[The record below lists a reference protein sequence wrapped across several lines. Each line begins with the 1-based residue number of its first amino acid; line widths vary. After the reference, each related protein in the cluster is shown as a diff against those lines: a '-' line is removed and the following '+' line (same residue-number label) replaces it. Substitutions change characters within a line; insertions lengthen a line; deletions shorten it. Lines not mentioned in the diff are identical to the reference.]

1 MKNYIIS
8 LVALL
13 SIYSCTNDSYTSP
26 ISDNN
31 NTSVNQC
38 DGEEFS
44 EQKIKQVFSEVFYLI
59 GQNGFN
65 KTDIPAIYRNIC
77 PSITTKA
84 EEVTADPILLTNE
97 VAEQNKDFIMKMEV
111 AIVMKKEDKSTL
123 EIGALFADENEKE
136 AAFLLLDFI
145 EQNKELLHTIAIEAN
160 NEITQTRAE
169 LTICDVAASV
179 SSLIIADLA
188 TMTGVGAAVA
198 GPLGIGVAAGSAL
211 VGAVGGL
218 AYTAL
223 FC

>member
-44 EQKIKQVFSEVFYLI
+44 EQKIKQVFSEVFYSI

-111 AIVMKKEDKSTL
+111 AIAMKKEDKSTL

-160 NEITQTRAE
+160 T
-169 LTICDVAASV
+169 L
-179 SSLIIADLA
+179 
-188 TMTGVGAAVA
+188 
-198 GPLGIGVAAGSAL
+198 LG
-211 VGAVGGL
+211 
-218 AYTAL
+218 T
-223 FC
+223 